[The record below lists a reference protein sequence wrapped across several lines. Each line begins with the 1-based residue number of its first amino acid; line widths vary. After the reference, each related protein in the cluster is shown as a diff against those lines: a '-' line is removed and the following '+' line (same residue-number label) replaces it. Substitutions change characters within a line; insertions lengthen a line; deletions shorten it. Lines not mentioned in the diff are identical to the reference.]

1 MSILGDRIKKE
12 RENLNLTRNDLANKL
27 GVSYSAIAMYEQ
39 GNREPNNELTIKLCQ
54 IFNCSMDY
62 LMGLTSYKNP
72 KEDLEKELYKLNLTE
87 DEFDE
92 MISLLIDENNENL
105 DKILQNT
112 NNVALA
118 CDKCLNLIL
127 DYANGDNAVLH
138 QNIDK
143 LTTIIKSLD
152 KSKIIH
158 NYKNNQENKFY
169 MCPVYGRIAAGQPN
183 WAEECIEGR
192 IPIDPVLMDI
202 INPEEC
208 YFLKVNGESMNKV
221 IRNGAYALIRKTDWV
236 KNGEI
241 AVVLVNGYDATLKKF
256 TKQGDLVILEPMS
269 DDPSFETQ
277 VYDKNTEIRIIG
289 KYIGK
294 FETN

>member
-127 DYANGDNAVLH
+127 DYANGDNAVLK
-138 QNIDK
+138 K
-143 LTTIIKSLD
+143 L
-152 KSKIIH
+152 
-158 NYKNNQENKFY
+158 
-169 MCPVYGRIAAGQPN
+169 
-183 WAEECIEGR
+183 
-192 IPIDPVLMDI
+192 
-202 INPEEC
+202 
-208 YFLKVNGESMNKV
+208 FLVFFNV
-221 IRNGAYALIRKTDWV
+221 
-236 KNGEI
+236 
-241 AVVLVNGYDATLKKF
+241 F
-256 TKQGDLVILEPMS
+256 
-269 DDPSFETQ
+269 
-277 VYDKNTEIRIIG
+277 
-289 KYIGK
+289 
-294 FETN
+294 